1 MDRRH
6 PDDLTDEQ
14 WKRIEHLIPQSTA
27 RTGRPA
33 NDRRLMLD
41 GIFWICSAGTRWR
54 QLDSRFGPYQTVH
67 AYFSR
72 WRRDGVLAKIVE
84 ELQVDLDK
92 RGLIDWD
99 LWNVDGSNVRA
110 SKSAAGA
117 EKKVSTANRRSRP
130 TTPWAEVKVDLAP
143 SSTWLLTARAL
154 PWPSESRPARSAKSR
169 RPSRSSE
176 RRCKR

>member
-1 MDRRH
+1 MERH

-14 WKRIEHLIPQSTA
+14 WDRIKDLIPKSTA

-33 NDRRLMLD
+33 NDPRKMLD

-67 AYFSR
+67 AYFTR
-72 WRRDGVLAKIVE
+72 WRRASVLARIIE

-92 RGLIDWD
+92 RGLIDWN
-99 LWNVDGSNVRA
+99 LWCVDGSNVRA

-117 EKKVSTANRRSRP
+117 EKKVSTASRTSPP
-130 TTPWAEVKVDLAP
+130 TTPSVAARVDLGP
-143 SSTWLLTARAL
+143 NSTWLLTARAL
-154 PWPSESRPARSAKSR
+154 PWPSSSRPGKSRRSR

>member
-1 MDRRH
+1 MERQY

-67 AYFSR
+67 AYFTR

-117 EKKVSTANRRSRP
+117 EKKVSTASRRSRP
-130 TTPWAEVKVDLAP
+130 TMPWVAAKVDLAP
-143 SSTWLLTARAL
+143 NSTWWLTARAL
-154 PWPSESRPARSAKSR
+154 PWPSSSRPGRSAKSR
-169 RPSRSSE
+169 RPSRSSG

>member
-1 MDRRH
+1 MERH

-14 WKRIEHLIPQSTA
+14 WDQIKDLIPRSTA

-33 NDRRLMLD
+33 NDPRLMLD

-54 QLDSRFGPYQTVH
+54 QLDSRFGPYQTVFG
-67 AYFSR
+67 YFTR

-84 ELQVDLDK
+84 KLQIDLDK
-92 RGLIDWD
+92 KGLIDWD

-117 EKKVSTANRRSRP
+117 EKKVSTASRRNRP
-130 TTPWAEVKVDLAP
+130 TTPWAAVKVDLAP
-143 SSTWLLTARAL
+143 NSTWLLTARAL
-154 PWPSESRPARSAKSR
+154 HWPSNSRPARSAKARRRNRLSAKRSR
-169 RPSRSSE
+169 P
-176 RRCKR
+176 